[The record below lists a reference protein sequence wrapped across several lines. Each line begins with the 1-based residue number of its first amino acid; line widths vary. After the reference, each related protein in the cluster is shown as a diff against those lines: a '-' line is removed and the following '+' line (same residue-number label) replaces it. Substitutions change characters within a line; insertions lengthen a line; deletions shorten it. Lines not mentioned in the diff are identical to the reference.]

1 MNEPMTGFDDEA
13 RAGLERRL
21 ALFEGKEQEAL
32 RALRAAAAIGDR
44 ERAQL
49 QLEVVM
55 SYADLQ
61 QGARKLIPAGARDD
75 QETTYLVGSL
85 FLYDCHRELIRG
97 PNEHMHYVTGLK
109 LGSILTM
116 DRIISFGL
124 DAATPVFAQGNLA
137 SSHEALIGLTRSGHR
152 LHGLFHCHP
161 GKGKEATRP
170 SHIDLDTQERQERG
184 KYPVIGAIF
193 TEDGFVRF
201 FSVSNQFH
209 IVAYGDGVE
218 HVGETVYRLT
228 EIDQEQDPHQD
239 EKGGVEHVGETAHR
253 FTKIRQVHDRARRA
267 LGLR

>member
-1 MNEPMTGFDDEA
+1 MNEPMTVFDDEA

-32 RALRAAAAIGDR
+32 TALRAAAAIGDR

-49 QLEVVM
+49 QLEVMM

-61 QGARKLIPAGARDD
+61 QGARKLMPAGARDD

-137 SSHEALIGLTRSGHR
+137 SSHEALMGLTRFGHR

-170 SHIDLDTQERQERG
+170 SQIDLDTQERQERG

-193 TEDGFVRF
+193 TKDGFVRF
-201 FSVSNQFH
+201 FSVSNRFH

-239 EKGGVEHVGETAHR
+239 ERGGVEHVGETAHR